1 VSFTPDGQM
10 IALADRGILKLWS
23 LDGILVKTLFAF
35 KRDGVV
41 SKIAFSPDSKQIVT
55 TGNSDYSAQLW
66 TLDGRLVATLSGHR
80 MAIAG
85 LTFSP
90 DGKTIAS
97 ASYDGTVKLWN
108 SADGT
113 LINTISDH
121 SAGAGD
127 VKFSP
132 DGQMVASSGVHSKVK
147 IWKLDGTLV
156 KNIHR
161 TSGSCN

>member
-1 VSFTPDGQM
+1 MHGASVGGSIG
-10 IALADRGILKLWS
+10 
-23 LDGILVKTLFAF
+23 
-35 KRDGVV
+35 GVANRTKNAV
-41 SKIAFSPDSKQIVT
+41 RVMCSRVMTST
-55 TGNSDYSAQLW
+55 
-66 TLDGRLVATLSGHR
+66 
-80 MAIAG
+80 AIAG

-97 ASYDGTVKLWN
+97 ASYDGTFKLWN

-113 LINTISDH
+113 LINAISDH

-147 IWKLDGTLV
+147 IWKLDGT
-156 KNIHR
+156 KHENIHR